1 MSPFS
6 AGMIF
11 KICLLIVLTWLITLP
26 TITMSH
32 NYNNVI
38 TLVVVGLTLLSLL
51 GQFAQS
57 VYPSSSGK
65 NPAFRT
71 GMRLLDNSSYATT
84 AARDQ
89 LYAEWRRLWQPHN
102 HTILIEKSPRHSLM
116 TRLLQYWFTP
126 ERTYFVV
133 MLRHPL
139 GTMRGDANV
148 IVAATKLPQVILT
161 F

>member
-1 MSPFS
+1 MNDDYYYSFS
-6 AGMIF
+6 
-11 KICLLIVLTWLITLP
+11 LLFYYHIRW
-26 TITMSH
+26 SQ
-32 NYNNVI
+32 
-38 TLVVVGLTLLSLL
+38 L

-65 NPAFRT
+65 NPAFRP

-102 HTILIEKSPRHSLM
+102 HTILIEKSARHSLM

-139 GTMRGDANV
+139 GTIRGSV
-148 IVAATKLPQVILT
+148 IPADSCLSCEKLNLLFTTYVDS
-161 F
+161 